1 MKSSAHNLRPIAP
14 RPQDGEPAGNGHGP
28 ANGNGAGPHPY
39 QQQPHHYYVP
49 VQYESL
55 MGKRQGD
62 VSLDPRDYFYPG
74 MQPRGFGYGM
84 PSGYGGPPA
93 NYAQGGY
100 HYAGGGGGALA
111 PGPGPAQAHS
121 GPRAAAAAAIAEEKE
136 KAAARGGSDS
146 DELTSSGGKAE
157 LTEKEKEGRDE
168 TPAREPEPEAGAA
181 AGRRASLDGAAP
193 GLKRVKSCVAQTSS
207 DAAPGPNPLLGQP
220 VAAALQSILDYFEAE
235 PRVPEDSRG
244 RLVAETRRALA
255 EVEQNGQIIPTD
267 FSKGIL

>member
-14 RPQDGEPAGNGHGP
+14 RPQDGEPAANGP
-28 ANGNGAGPHPY
+28 ANGAGPHPY

-84 PSGYGGPPA
+84 PPGYGGPPA

-100 HYAGGGGGALA
+100 HYAGSAGGGGAWA
-111 PGPGPAQAHS
+111 PGPDPARAHG

-146 DELTSSGGKAE
+146 DDSSGGKAE
-157 LTEKEKEGRDE
+157 LAEKEKEGESRDE
-168 TPAREPEPEAGAA
+168 TPARKPEPEAGAA
-181 AGRRASLDGAAP
+181 VGRRVSLDGAAP

-207 DAAPGPNPLLGQP
+207 DAAPGPNPLLGRP

-235 PRVPEDSRG
+235 PGVPEDSRG

-255 EVEQNGQIIPTD
+255 EVEQNGQ
-267 FSKGIL
+267 FNSVFGEGIL